1 MQNIEINYGEVVYHI
16 ICQREH
22 LVRDIYYQLYIF
34 KNAITLSTEIE
45 SPTPKYMVPIN
56 LENNIHWVKNNSRV
70 LTQFGIEYK
79 GTVKYFTAPEQE
91 LKIFKRIVKNKIMY
105 REVSDFY
112 QPLKL
117 LGKGGSSKVYLVHD
131 KDNSAEFA
139 SKCIEKRYLRED
151 GGYIALFNEISI
163 MGNLDHEQ
171 IVKLEE
177 VYEGDNTFYLILEYL
192 KGPSLHDLCNSRST
206 TQPLTWEQIKQI
218 MWQIL
223 KGVAHMHSLN
233 IMHRDL
239 KPENIMFKEH
249 GSVQGLRIVDFG
261 LATNMSVDKYPFPK
275 CGTPG
280 YVAPEIANLK
290 DLTLK
295 YDKICDM
302 FSVGCIFYKLITS
315 KDLFPGT
322 DYHEILKLNKKCN
335 VNLDYLQ
342 IFKAPSSAVELISSM
357 LNPNPSFRISAA
369 KALEHLFF
377 VQSPQN
383 DIRINFQQKK
393 RLDPSNK
400 LWQTQ
405 LFKNLKSDKIQLPEI
420 PLKLRQQV
428 REDEVVED
436 EKVCI
441 NVPVMKSPRFQ
452 QQIKQKN
459 INLIDNQPSTPRTK
473 QIKKYSTQEYDL
485 SSDASSPDSG
495 RMRPTIVLK
504 NSTHSSAKAQTPR
517 ARPNKQIIFQRQ
529 MSNQPIEEVNE
540 EETKA

>member
-1 MQNIEINYGEVVYHI
+1 M
-16 ICQREH
+16 
-22 LVRDIYYQLYIF
+22 
-34 KNAITLSTEIE
+34 A
-45 SPTPKYMVPIN
+45 
-56 LENNIHWVKNNSRV
+56 
-70 LTQFGIEYK
+70 
-79 GTVKYFTAPEQE
+79 
-91 LKIFKRIVKNKIMY
+91 
-105 REVSDFY
+105 
-112 QPLKL
+112 
-117 LGKGGSSKVYLVHD
+117 
-131 KDNSAEFA
+131 
-139 SKCIEKRYLRED
+139 
-151 GGYIALFNEISI
+151 
-163 MGNLDHEQ
+163 NLDNEQ

-218 MWQIL
+218 MWQLL

-239 KPENIMFKEH
+239 KPENIMFKEC
-249 GSVQGLRIVDFG
+249 GSVQNLRIVDFG
-261 LATNMSVDKYPFPK
+261 LATNTNVDKYPFPK

-302 FSVGCIFYKLITS
+302 FSIGCIFYKLITQ
-315 KDLFPGT
+315 KDLFPGI
-322 DYHEILKLNKKCN
+322 DYQEILKHNKKCY
-335 VNLDYLQ
+335 VNLDNLQ
-342 IFKAPSSAVELISSM
+342 MYKAPSSAVDLISQM
-357 LNPNPSFRISAA
+357 LNPNPSLRISAQ

-377 VQSPQN
+377 VQSPQA
-383 DIRINFQQKK
+383 DIRTSFQTKK
-393 RLDPSNK
+393 RLDPQNK

-405 LFKNLKSDKIQLPEI
+405 LFKNSKSDKIQLPEI
-420 PLKLRQQV
+420 PVKLRQQV
-428 REDEVVED
+428 REDEVIED

-459 INLIDNQPSTPRTK
+459 INLIDSQPSTPRTK
-473 QIKKYSTQEYDL
+473 QIKKYSTQDYDL

-504 NSTHSSAKAQTPR
+504 NQTQSSAKAQTPR
-517 ARPNKQIIFQRQ
+517 AQPSKQIVFQRQ

-540 EETKA
+540 EEIKA